1 MVDRDISR
9 EANRRIELNEALVRD
24 GATENDNMS
33 EDNAIQSNDQLNS
46 NNLTSE
52 NVRFLKNA
60 QVPPNVKVPP
70 NAHLF
75 KNDPVMTDG
84 KSFEPPAMENFE
96 EDIPYDARL
105 SDKDAAFAWEA
116 INELVT
122 ENDEIFLAHGGIA
135 AREHWDV
142 LELCCGPESL
152 LIQAVHAAGGYGGR
166 AGLHNHCDLTR
177 EEGENFGTTSTS
189 STSVDLG

>member
-9 EANRRIELNEALVRD
+9 EANRRIELNEVLVRD
-24 GATENDNMS
+24 GATENANMS

-46 NNLTSE
+46 NDLTSE

-84 KSFEPPAMENFE
+84 KSFETPAMENFE
-96 EDIPYDARL
+96 EDIP
-105 SDKDAAFAWEA
+105 
-116 INELVT
+116 
-122 ENDEIFLAHGGIA
+122 
-135 AREHWDV
+135 
-142 LELCCGPESL
+142 
-152 LIQAVHAAGGYGGR
+152 
-166 AGLHNHCDLTR
+166 
-177 EEGENFGTTSTS
+177 
-189 STSVDLG
+189 